1 MTPEVPEVR
10 LPGGIGSDE
19 ALLPPTNDT
28 NEGSDSSESEGWDPS
43 PRELEAAL
51 SVHSMRSHF

>member
-1 MTPEVPEVR
+1 MR